1 MEALKELLEKN
12 FILKEEQRELYY
24 RIKDQYKQLKP
35 FIVDKLGYELI
46 IRGDFIRLEKRP
58 GEAESW
64 MGIKAFEDKT
74 QYVFF
79 MLLLMF
85 LEDKNKEEQFLLSHI
100 TEYIEVNAVGEKV
113 DWTQYKT
120 RRMLIKVLQVALAL
134 KLMSITDGEE
144 GDFIQD
150 ANKEVLFESTGLS
163 RYFVRTFPADLTAV
177 KSYKDLERES
187 EEILDQEKGIM
198 RKYRV
203 YRKLLLSPIVYD
215 QGSSDGDYAYIK
227 NYHHIIEE
235 DFRKYLDWTFQLY
248 RNGALVIPNEAYKPS
263 EVFPNTTTLSDM
275 ILQFNG
281 LVREQ
286 LLLDQ
291 LHRTAEDVIRIDE
304 SQYQTLV
311 ERLIQEKADGWSKEY
326 READKKRVSYD
337 LLQEMKRFKMA
348 KVEEKQIIL
357 LPLIGKII
365 GDYPEDFGGETD
377 E

>member
-1 MEALKELLEKN
+1 
-12 FILKEEQRELYY
+12 
-24 RIKDQYKQLKP
+24 
-35 FIVDKLGYELI
+35 
-46 IRGDFIRLEKRP
+46 
-58 GEAESW
+58 
-64 MGIKAFEDKT
+64 
-74 QYVFF
+74 
-79 MLLLMF
+79 
-85 LEDKNKEEQFLLSHI
+85 
-100 TEYIEVNAVGEKV
+100 
-113 DWTQYKT
+113 
-120 RRMLIKVLQVALAL
+120 
-134 KLMSITDGEE
+134 
-144 GDFIQD
+144 
-150 ANKEVLFESTGLS
+150 
-163 RYFVRTFPADLTAV
+163 
-177 KSYKDLERES
+177 
-187 EEILDQEKGIM
+187 M

-286 LLLDQ
+286 LLLDK